1 MKYLL
6 SLTIWIAMILP
17 IHSQTISRGEIQEI
31 VNSNGDTLVIMHLED
46 ARIILNDLLEYE
58 VTDSLLTAYK
68 EKDSLN
74 INTISLQKDVI
85 FKLVEKSEN
94 QQYQIE
100 NFQEVLNHKNE
111 EIALKED
118 TIKQQKKEIR
128 KQKFFKL
135 VGFTGSIILPIL
147 TLLALV

>member
-1 MKYLL
+1 
-6 SLTIWIAMILP
+6 MILP

-74 INTISLQKDVI
+74 TNTISLQKDVI
-85 FKLVEKSEN
+85 FKLVEKSDN
-94 QQYQIE
+94 QQTQID
-100 NFQEVLNHKNE
+100 NFQSILDHKNE

-135 VGFTGSIILPIL
+135 AGFTGSIILPIL

>member
-1 MKYLL
+1 
-6 SLTIWIAMILP
+6 MILP

-74 INTISLQKDVI
+74 ANTISLQKDVI

-94 QQYQIE
+94 QQTQID
-100 NFQEVLNHKNE
+100 NFQSILNHKNE

>member
-1 MKYLL
+1 
-6 SLTIWIAMILP
+6 
-17 IHSQTISRGEIQEI
+17 
-31 VNSNGDTLVIMHLED
+31 MHLED

-74 INTISLQKDVI
+74 TNAISLQKDVI
-85 FKLVEKSEN
+85 FKLMEKSDN
-94 QQYQIE
+94 QQNQID
-100 NFQEVLNHKNE
+100 NFQSILDHKNE

>member
-1 MKYLL
+1 
-6 SLTIWIAMILP
+6 MILP

-58 VTDSLLTAYK
+58 IADSLLTVYK

-74 INTISLQKDVI
+74 ANTISLQKDVI

-100 NFQEVLNHKNE
+100 NFQEVLDNKNE
-111 EIALKED
+111 ELGFKED
-118 TIKQQKKEIR
+118 TINQQKKEIR
-128 KQKFFKL
+128 KQKLLKL
-135 VGFTGSIILPIL
+135 AGFTTSIILPIL
-147 TLLALV
+147 TLLAMI